1 MNDNIIMVVMQR
13 LYEVGYYA
21 MITYQN
27 FRFKTMLSFPVE
39 VLSHINK
46 NHNEISMH
54 LYDVT
59 NWIFMK
65 LKECNIRYP
74 DETIVGYINIQLRW
88 DIYGKQFII
97 IINKN
102 TITLE
107 GCFSP
112 IEMELDS
119 EAILIVI

>member
-1 MNDNIIMVVMQR
+1 MS
-13 LYEVGYYA
+13 
-21 MITYQN
+21 
-27 FRFKTMLSFPVE
+27 SFPVE

-59 NWIFMK
+59 NCIFMK

-88 DIYGKQFII
+88 DIYGKYLI

-107 GCFSP
+107 GYFSP

-119 EAILIVI
+119 EAILIVIELLKNVLELYE